1 MAADWWRISWIFSLI
16 RFRSVW
22 CNLRNSW
29 ERARHDNVNVNTGK
43 QTVDFCWN
51 WELTKRAAWAVRF
64 KEVMLT
70 NESFNAAQ
78 LVKSYYHIYSGLWDS
93 IRNFKRPNLP
103 QACTH
108 MPTENPVAGPERW
121 CNMGQIRPQTPRPRQ
136 GLWSR
141 AFWNS
146 RDPLPS
152 TAVRLPPFVR
162 SDRVFAL
169 LRRMW
174 ANESKSLCSLEYK
187 IHIWPVQAVQSDIMR
202 PSDTHAHTHTCSGRE
217 KAKKREREE

>member
-16 RFRSVW
+16 RFINVW
-22 CNLRNSW
+22 CNLRSAW
-29 ERARHDNVNVNTGK
+29 ERAMPDNVNMNTEK

-51 WELTKRAAWAVRF
+51 WELTKCAAWAVSF
-64 KEVMLT
+64 KEAMLT

-78 LVKSYYHIYSGLWDS
+78 LVKSYYRIYSGLWDS

-103 QACTH
+103 QACTYT
-108 MPTENPVAGPERW
+108 PTENPVAGPEQR

-152 TAVRLPPFVR
+152 AAVLLPPLVR
-162 SDRVFAL
+162 SDRVFAP

-202 PSDTHAHTHTCSGRE
+202 LPDTHAHTHAVAGKR
-217 KAKKREREE
+217 AKKGERDG